1 MITALF
7 TLVAL
12 LLVAWLTAAATAV
25 RSVSRI
31 WLRHW
36 VERQLAGAGTIEA
49 YLARPHRLVLSA
61 GAGVA
66 VLVTLAGTTLG
77 AQPHAAGWSLAL
89 EGIALAIA
97 LLVLGQLVP
106 RAIARR
112 FAPALIPVLLP
123 PLHAAAWILAPLMRA
138 TRAVGRA
145 IRPRHRARPAS
156 PREGL
161 ADLLREGELEGIG
174 EPDEI
179 DIITGVVQFGEKV
192 LRDVMTPRTEVFAVD
207 ATMAPADMARSV
219 AQSGYSRVPVYRD
232 SLDEV
237 IGIVH
242 VLDLLTTAG
251 DRWPPLGQ
259 VSHAPATK
267 RCSEMLFDML
277 RGQRHMVVVLDEFG
291 GTAGVATL
299 EDVLEELVGE
309 IRDEHD
315 EPAPPELPVAPNA
328 LVLDASTPLD
338 AVGRQLNVEL
348 VSGEHDPAQSIG
360 GLLVHR
366 LGRIPVM
373 GERFRFGELEVTV
386 IDAEPARVRRLLV
399 QRAQDSRVLEL
410 KFTR

>member
-1 MITALF
+1 VITVLLTF
-7 TLVAL
+7 VAL

-49 YLARPHRLVLSA
+49 YLVRPHRLVLSA
-61 GAGVA
+61 SAGVA
-66 VLVTLAGTTLG
+66 VLVTLAGAVLG
-77 AQPHAAGWSLAL
+77 AQPHAAGWQLTL

-112 FAPALIPVLLP
+112 FAPGLIPVLLP
-123 PLHAAAWILAPLMRA
+123 PLHAAAWVLA
-138 TRAVGRA
+138 
-145 IRPRHRARPAS
+145 
-156 PREGL
+156 PREGI

-192 LRDVMTPRTEVFAVD
+192 LRDVMTPRTDVFAVD
-207 ATMAPADMARSV
+207 ATLAPADMARSV
-219 AQSGYSRVPVYRD
+219 AQSGYSRVPVYRE
-232 SLDEV
+232 SLDEI

-251 DRWPPLGQ
+251 ERWPPLGE

-267 RCSEMLFDML
+267 RCSEMLFEML

-291 GTAGVATL
+291 GTAGVVTL

-315 EPAPPELPVAPNA
+315 EPESPEPSVAPSA

-338 AVGRQLNVEL
+338 TVRRQLDVEL
-348 VSGEHDPAQSIG
+348 VPEDHDAAQSIG
-360 GLLVHR
+360 GLLVR
-366 LGRIPVM
+366 GLGRIPVV
-373 GERFRFGELEVTV
+373 GERFRLGDLEVTV
-386 IDAEPARVRRLLV
+386 IDAEPARVRRLLA
-399 QRAQDSRVLEL
+399 QRGEDTRAIEL

>member
-179 DIITGVVQFGEKV
+179 DIISGVVQFGE
-192 LRDVMTPRTEVFAVD
+192 
-207 ATMAPADMARSV
+207 
-219 AQSGYSRVPVYRD
+219 
-232 SLDEV
+232 
-237 IGIVH
+237 
-242 VLDLLTTAG
+242 
-251 DRWPPLGQ
+251 
-259 VSHAPATK
+259 
-267 RCSEMLFDML
+267 
-277 RGQRHMVVVLDEFG
+277 
-291 GTAGVATL
+291 
-299 EDVLEELVGE
+299 
-309 IRDEHD
+309 
-315 EPAPPELPVAPNA
+315 
-328 LVLDASTPLD
+328 
-338 AVGRQLNVEL
+338 
-348 VSGEHDPAQSIG
+348 
-360 GLLVHR
+360 
-366 LGRIPVM
+366 
-373 GERFRFGELEVTV
+373 
-386 IDAEPARVRRLLV
+386 
-399 QRAQDSRVLEL
+399 
-410 KFTR
+410 